1 MDWNLPLLRWRIKEW
16 RIPTCRLSFD
26 GWEATRSLETLRH
39 HQSPPITLRFMRRS
53 EAFGANCFFALMLFS
68 AVPKAFGTLAEEPAK
83 SLTAAEEKRL
93 ENQPDMEIKKFGIA
107 IHGGAG
113 TIERA
118 NMTPEKEREYRA
130 GLERA
135 LRAGYDILKHGG
147 SSLDATEAAVRVL
160 EDDPHFNAGKG
171 SVFTSA
177 GTNEMDAAIMDGK
190 TLAAGAVAALKHV
203 KNPISLARL
212 VMEKSGHVMMDGEG
226 AEAFA
231 KENGIELVDQK
242 YFFTQDRW
250 DALQNIKAAEKHRT
264 GRAGKAVLITDQDRH
279 GTVGAVALDKNG
291 NLAAATS
298 TGGTTN
304 KRPGRV
310 GDTPIIGAGTYANN
324 ATCAVSATGDGEY
337 FIRAGVAH
345 EVSALIEYRGMKL
358 QEAAQMAL
366 DAVEKLGGAGGL
378 IAIDKNG
385 EIALPFNTN
394 GMYRGYVDPNGK
406 FVVEIYK

>member
-1 MDWNLPLLRWRIKEW
+1 M
-16 RIPTCRLSFD
+16 
-26 GWEATRSLETLRH
+26 
-39 HQSPPITLRFMRRS
+39 SP
-53 EAFGANCFFALMLFS
+53 EG
-68 AVPKAFGTLAEEPAK
+68 
-83 SLTAAEEKRL
+83 
-93 ENQPDMEIKKFGIA
+93 Q
-107 IHGGAG
+107 
-113 TIERA
+113 
-118 NMTPEKEREYRA
+118 REYRA

-135 LRAGYDILKHGG
+135 LTAGYEILTRGG

-190 TLAAGAVAALKHV
+190 TLAAGAVASLKHI

-212 VMEKSGHVMMDGEG
+212 VMEKSGHVMMDSEG

-242 YFFTQDRW
+242 YFFTQERW
-250 DALQNIKAAEKHRT
+250 DALQKIKAAEKNRT
-264 GRAGKAVLITDQDRH
+264 GKAFFITDQDRH
-279 GTVGAVALDKNG
+279 GTVGAVALDQNG

-310 GDTPIIGAGTYANN
+310 GDTPVIGAGTYANN

-337 FIRAGVAH
+337 FIRATVGRD
-345 EVSALIEYRGMKL
+345 VSALMEYRGMSLKDAS
-358 QEAAQMAL
+358 QAAL
-366 DAVEKLGGAGGL
+366 DKVAKLGGSGGL
-378 IAIDKNG
+378 IAIDRQGN
-385 EIALPFNTN
+385 ITLPFNSA

-406 FVVEIYK
+406 CVVQIYR

>member
-1 MDWNLPLLRWRIKEW
+1 
-16 RIPTCRLSFD
+16 
-26 GWEATRSLETLRH
+26 
-39 HQSPPITLRFMRRS
+39 
-53 EAFGANCFFALMLFS
+53 
-68 AVPKAFGTLAEEPAK
+68 V
-83 SLTAAEEKRL
+83 
-93 ENQPDMEIKKFGIA
+93 

-113 TIERA
+113 TIERSE
-118 NMTPEKEREYRA
+118 MTPEKEREYRA

-135 LRAGYDILKHGG
+135 LTAGYEILKRGG

-160 EDDPHFNAGKG
+160 EDDPHFNAGRG

-190 TLAAGAVAALKHV
+190 TLAAGAVAAVKHV

-231 KENGIELVDQK
+231 KENGLELVDQK
-242 YFFTQDRW
+242 YFFTQKRW
-250 DALQNIKAAEKHRT
+250 DALQKIKAAEKKRT
-264 GRAGKAVLITDQDRH
+264 GGAGKAFLIIDQDRH

-304 KRPGRV
+304 KLPGRV

-337 FIRAGVAH
+337 FIRASVGH
-345 EVSALIEYRGMKL
+345 DISALMEYRGMSLKDS
-358 QEAAQMAL
+358 AQAVL
-366 DAVEKLGGAGGL
+366 DKVAKLGGTGGL
-378 IAIDKNG
+378 IAIDREGNM
-385 EIALPFNTN
+385 ALPFSTS

-406 FVVEIYK
+406 LVVEIYK

>member
-1 MDWNLPLLRWRIKEW
+1 
-16 RIPTCRLSFD
+16 
-26 GWEATRSLETLRH
+26 
-39 HQSPPITLRFMRRS
+39 
-53 EAFGANCFFALMLFS
+53 
-68 AVPKAFGTLAEEPAK
+68 
-83 SLTAAEEKRL
+83 
-93 ENQPDMEIKKFGIA
+93 
-107 IHGGAG
+107 
-113 TIERA
+113 
-118 NMTPEKEREYRA
+118 
-130 GLERA
+130 
-135 LRAGYDILKHGG
+135 
-147 SSLDATEAAVRVL
+147 VRVL

-190 TLAAGAVAALKHV
+190 TLAAGAVAAVKHV

-231 KENGIELVDQK
+231 KENGIELVDAK
-242 YFFTQDRW
+242 YFFTQERW
-250 DALQNIKAAEKHRT
+250 DALQKMKAAEKHRT
-264 GRAGKAVLITDQDRH
+264 GRAGKAFLITDQDRH
-279 GTVGAVALDKNG
+279 GTVGAVALDQNG

-310 GDTPIIGAGTYANN
+310 GDSPVIGAGTYAND

-337 FIRAGVAH
+337 FIRATVGH
-345 EVSALIEYRGMKL
+345 DVSALMEYRGMTLK
-358 QEAAQMAL
+358 EAAQAVL
-366 DAVEKLGGAGGL
+366 DKVAKLGGTGGL
-378 IAIDKNG
+378 IAIDRQGN
-385 EIALPFNTN
+385 IALPFNTS

>member
-1 MDWNLPLLRWRIKEW
+1 MKAVVAAGVDRCGRARVRVGHGL
-16 RIPTCRLSFD
+16 
-26 GWEATRSLETLRH
+26 
-39 HQSPPITLRFMRRS
+39 SPPLGYIDSMKVVG
-53 EAFGANCFFALMLFS
+53 AFVVNCFFSFMLFS
-68 AVPKAFGTLAEEPAK
+68 AAASAPSQESV
-83 SLTAAEEKRL
+83 AAEKSPDNQLNMETRKIRL
-93 ENQPDMEIKKFGIA
+93 A

-113 TIERA
+113 TIERS
-118 NMTPEKEREYRA
+118 NMTLERERDYRS

-135 LRAGYDILKHGG
+135 LTAGYEVLKRGG

-190 TLAAGAVAALKHV
+190 TLAAGAVASLSHI

-212 VMEKSGHVMMDGEG
+212 VMDKSGHVMMDCEG
-226 AEAFA
+226 AEGFA
-231 KENGIELVDQK
+231 KENGIELVNQK

-250 DALQNIKAAEKHRT
+250 DALQKMKAAEKNRT
-264 GRAGKAVLITDQDRH
+264 SGTGKPVIITDQDRH
-279 GTVGAVALDKNG
+279 GTVGAVALDQNG

-310 GDTPIIGAGTYANN
+310 GDTPVIGAGTYANN
-324 ATCAVSATGDGEY
+324 TTCAVSATGDGEY
-337 FIRAGVAH
+337 FIRAMVAGD
-345 EVSALIEYRGMKL
+345 VSALMEYCGMSLKD
-358 QEAAQMAL
+358 AAQTAL
-366 DAVEKLGGAGGL
+366 DKVAKLGGGGGL
-378 IAIDKNG
+378 IAVDHQGNIT
-385 EIALPFNTN
+385 LPFNTA

-406 FVVEIYK
+406 FVIEIYR

>member
-1 MDWNLPLLRWRIKEW
+1 
-16 RIPTCRLSFD
+16 
-26 GWEATRSLETLRH
+26 
-39 HQSPPITLRFMRRS
+39 
-53 EAFGANCFFALMLFS
+53 MLFS
-68 AVPKAFGTLAEEPAK
+68 AAASAFAQEPAR
-83 SLTAAEEKRL
+83 SLAATAEKHS
-93 ENQPDMEIKKFGIA
+93 ENQPDMETKKFGLVV
-107 IHGGAG
+107 HGGAG
-113 TIERA
+113 TIDRA
-118 NMTPEKEREYRA
+118 KMTPEKEREYRA
-130 GLERA
+130 GLEHA
-135 LRAGYDILKHGG
+135 LAAGYDILKRGG
-147 SSLDATEAAVRVL
+147 SSLDAAEAAVRVL

-190 TLAAGAVAALKHV
+190 TLAAGAVASLKHI

-212 VMEKSGHVMMDGEG
+212 VMEKSGHVMIDGEG

-231 KENGIELVDQK
+231 KENGMELVDQK
-242 YFFTQDRW
+242 YFFTQERW
-250 DALQNIKAAEKHRT
+250 DALQKIKAAEKHRT
-264 GRAGKAVLITDQDRH
+264 GGAGKAFLITDQDRH

-310 GDTPIIGAGTYANN
+310 GDSPIIGAGTYAND

-337 FIRAGVAH
+337 FIRATVGH
-345 EVSALIEYRGMKL
+345 DISALMEYRGMSLK
-358 QEAAQMAL
+358 EATQAVL
-366 DAVEKLGGAGGL
+366 DKVAKLGGTGGL
-378 IAIDKNG
+378 IAIDRQGN
-385 EIALPFNTN
+385 IALPFNTS

>member
-1 MDWNLPLLRWRIKEW
+1 MKLAR
-16 RIPTCRLSFD
+16 
-26 GWEATRSLETLRH
+26 
-39 HQSPPITLRFMRRS
+39 
-53 EAFGANCFFALMLFS
+53 AFGANCFFALMLFS
-68 AVPKAFGTLAEEPAK
+68 AAASAFAQEPAK
-83 SLTAAEEKRL
+83 SLTATAEKRP
-93 ENQPDMEIKKFGIA
+93 ENQPNMQAQKFGLV

-135 LRAGYDILKHGG
+135 LVAGYDILKRGG

-160 EDDPHFNAGKG
+160 EDDPNFNAGKG

-190 TLAAGAVAALKHV
+190 TLAAGAVAVLKHV
-203 KNPISLARL
+203 KNPISLARF
-212 VMEKSGHVMMDGEG
+212 VMEKSGHVMIDGEG

-242 YFFTQDRW
+242 YFFTQERW
-250 DALQNIKAAEKHRT
+250 DALQKIKAAEKHPT
-264 GRAGKAVLITDQDRH
+264 GGAGKAFLITDQDRH

-310 GDTPIIGAGTYANN
+310 GDTPIIGAGTYAND

-337 FIRAGVAH
+337 FIRATVGH
-345 EVSALIEYRGMKL
+345 DISALMEYRGMSLK
-358 QEAAQMAL
+358 EAAQAVL
-366 DAVEKLGGAGGL
+366 DKVAKLGGTGGL
-378 IAIDKNG
+378 IAIDHQGN
-385 EIALPFNTN
+385 IALPFNTA
-394 GMYRGYVDPNGK
+394 GMYRGYVDRNGK
-406 FVVEIYK
+406 FVIEIYK